1 MYLYMNKIKYM
12 GILRLLKKKAFKLS
26 TLGVSLVGL
35 LVSSGISF
43 AKYIDTNYGGGN
55 AGAAKFGSWHVTSST
70 TPIDVP
76 NNAPDGWYAF
86 LATFSITFSESEVSR
101 EYTFKVKNVKSSEE
115 ANNYDDASVS
125 SSSSF
130 YLNSNSKIYTI
141 TSTESNGNVTYSYK
155 DSDVEKT
162 LTENGGLTFT
172 ANNIYMKCE
181 ETHGSNITG
190 SPWKAYSIND
200 TNYYD
205 KENEALIL
213 AYDHVIAP
221 DEFDYHSYY
230 LIYFVKIEK
239 SKELDDVKFIYSLDV
254 RQVV

>member
-1 MYLYMNKIKYM
+1 MYLYMNKKKYM

-26 TLGVSLVGL
+26 SLGVSLVGL

-55 AGAAKFGSWHVTSST
+55 AGTAKFGSWHVTSST
-70 TPIDVP
+70 TPVDVP
-76 NNAPDGWYAF
+76 NNAPDGWYAL

-101 EYTFKVKNVKSSEE
+101 EYTLKVKNVQSSEE

-130 YLNSNSKIYTI
+130 YLSSNSKIYTI
-141 TSTESNGNVTYSYK
+141 TSTESNGNVTFSYK

-162 LTENGGLTFT
+162 LTENNGLTFT

-181 ETHGSNITG
+181 ETHGSTATG
-190 SPWKAYSIND
+190 SPWKAYPVND
-200 TNYYD
+200 TNYD
-205 KENEALIL
+205 DDTDSLIL
-213 AYDHVIAP
+213 INNHMLAP

-254 RQVV
+254 RQVE